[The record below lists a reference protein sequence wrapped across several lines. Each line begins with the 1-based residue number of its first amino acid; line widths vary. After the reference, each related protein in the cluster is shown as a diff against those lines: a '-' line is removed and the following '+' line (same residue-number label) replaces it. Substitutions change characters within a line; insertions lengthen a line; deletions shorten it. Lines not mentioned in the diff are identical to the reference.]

1 MRGRR
6 GLGIAV
12 ACGLSLTACAK
23 PSPAPPPPPPPVA
36 AATLQAGPNSL
47 TASSAV
53 SATATVQSVNRKT
66 RMVTLRGSDG
76 QLIRFR
82 VGDDVTNL
90 PHVRKGDQVNVTY
103 YESVGLRL
111 RKPGDA
117 ATGVTVAEDAERA
130 RPGDLPAGAVAEVV
144 TVTSKVVGIDRR
156 KQTATLELP
165 NHEKLTLKVQDP
177 SRLERVKVGD
187 LVEATYRE
195 AIAVAV
201 EKP

>member
-1 MRGRR
+1 GALRGGGTRMRAGAPT
-6 GLGIAV
+6 G
-12 ACGLSLTACAK
+12 
-23 PSPAPPPPPPPVA
+23 PAPRPPIRA
-36 AATLQAGPNSL
+36 ASASQRKGTL
-47 TASSAV
+47 TASDVV
-53 SATATVQSVNRKT
+53 SATATVEAIDQKS
-66 RMVTLRGSDG
+66 RMITLRRADG
-76 QLIRFR
+76 QRLRFR
-82 VGDDVTNL
+82 VSDQVKNL
-90 PHVRKGDQVNVTY
+90 PQVKKGDQVNVTY